1 MPLGVSTRWEVRLE
15 TVAQVLAEFLCPECE
30 RVFGN
35 GYERCPFDGARLVN
49 LGAGLA
55 PGTVIDNRY
64 TIKRLL
70 GKGGMG
76 SVYIG
81 RQHSMDRD
89 VAIKIMHHRA
99 DGNHASV
106 QRFFWEVRAARRLQS
121 PHTITVYDFGQTERA
136 SLYLVMELLKGTTLG
151 HLLSVEQR
159 VSQRMTMRVG
169 MQICR
174 SLEEAH
180 SKGIIHRDLK
190 PENIFLVHRNGAN
203 DYVKVLDFGVAKF
216 LDPDGKSS
224 LTQTGTVFGTP
235 RYMSPEQANS
245 EPVDARSDLY
255 SLGIILYEMLT
266 GKVPFNDDNALELL
280 YKQVH
285 SKPRPAC
292 EVAPGAGLDPKIGA
306 LVDKLLEKRRED
318 RPQSAVEVR
327 EALEALSG
335 ELSGDEGDEHEGTAE
350 LLALPSDS
358 SPQLAAVRGDR
369 PLADTQ
375 QAVDAREFIRRE
387 MQTPSLGV
395 KTNHDGDGIVGRHGE
410 SAAARAAL
418 ELGVKG
424 PTGRVILVT
433 GEAGVGKDR
442 LCRWLTGIARKEANA
457 IVAQGR
463 RGSVGGDGDMPEV
476 RAALEQ
482 LLGVTLLERTA
493 LVQALEDHPAFSDQL
508 EVDLITALTDFLRP
522 PLTAAQPAPATDVR
536 RLFSAV
542 FRLLVRVSRIRPVIV
557 DLGLMNRV
565 APATRAFVE
574 YVVGALA
581 LTPARLVLLA
591 RVDTSSNPRQQAL
604 TAALGL
610 IGWEGEDRSEVIRH
624 VAMRRL
630 HGTEFRDFL
639 QSLGKVYVSLVAYL
653 DYLSGGLPASAAA
666 LVRQI
671 ESNPERLHVA
681 RKWNAISH
689 RTPLGEL
696 PQELVDAAE
705 RLLDAGLG
713 EGGDDKHVR
722 RVLRHAALIG
732 YELDVAFLEDC
743 VAREE
748 DAALLDAV
756 EPALELMVRS
766 GCMHEV
772 QNGERLR
779 FDSGILREI
788 IIGRIR
794 SPRAVRQLH
803 EKVAAAIADLPETD
817 AAGKALELAHHY
829 RSAGDLAHSLE
840 HYLVHARHARAER
853 DPEEALSAYLDA
865 HDVGLELAASGGDA
879 QAALREI
886 GLALAKLHFDLG
898 IYEKSAEAFQELLE
912 QARSRGHELELA
924 EAELGLAEVSDAMA
938 EYGRAAEL
946 FRSAAERYRREK
958 KDLEAAWCELKRAG
972 SLERRGSLVEA
983 KAGYLAARQIFTRF
997 KDIRGMAESHA
1008 TVGMLALREGDP
1020 SEAIRQLR
1028 RASELYRTLDAPLEL
1043 GKTLYNLA
1051 VAATERRD
1059 LLMALDA
1066 ANKALEIFDREDFRV
1081 GISQCLGTTARVL
1094 AAQRRPAEARPYYE
1108 RALRIRENLGDRRGV
1123 AEAVASL
1130 AEIALSLEQHERALE
1145 LAFRARDIHGSIG
1158 DFLGAANALRTMGLA
1173 QAALGRHEDA
1183 LAYLREAVATY
1194 EGLAAKDAGFCD
1206 ILLSLAE
1213 CQGAMG
1219 LRADAR
1225 TTLSRALEVARELQL
1240 THQTGHLEAR
1250 LRAFA

>member
-1 MPLGVSTRWEVRLE
+1 M
-15 TVAQVLAEFLCPECE
+15 AQVLAEFLCPECE

-76 SVYIG
+76 SVYVG

-159 VSQRMTMRVG
+159 VSQQMAMRVG

-203 DYVKVLDFGVAKF
+203 DFVKVLDFGVAKF

-255 SLGIILYEMLT
+255 SLGIIMYEMLT
-266 GKVPFNDDNALELL
+266 GKVPFNDENALDLL

-285 SKPRPAC
+285 SKPKAVC
-292 EVAPGAGLDPKIGA
+292 EVAPFLGLDPKLGA
-306 LVDKLLEKRRED
+306 LVDRLLEKRRED
-318 RPQSAVEVR
+318 RPQSAVDVR

-335 ELSGDEGDEHEGTAE
+335 ELSGEGLDNEGTAE
-350 LLALPSDS
+350 IPALPSDTAPS
-358 SPQLAAVRGDR
+358 MPVIPGDR
-369 PLADTQ
+369 PVADTQ

-387 MQTPSLGV
+387 MQTPSLGT
-395 KTNHDGDGIVGRHGE
+395 KTNHDSVGIVGRHAE
-410 SAAARAAL
+410 SSAARAGL
-418 ELGVKG
+418 ELGVRG
-424 PTGRVILVT
+424 PTGRLLVVT
-433 GEAGVGKDR
+433 GEPGLGKER
-442 LCRWLTGIARKEANA
+442 LCHWLASIAQKEANA
-457 IVAQGR
+457 VVAQGR
-463 RGSVGGDGDMPEV
+463 RISTVGDDDMPEV
-476 RAALEQ
+476 RSALEQ

-493 LVQALEDHPAFSDQL
+493 VAQALEDHPAFSDQL

-522 PLTAAQPAPATDVR
+522 ALTASAGTVDPR

-542 FRLLVRVSRIRPVIV
+542 FRLLVRVSRIQPVV
-557 DLGLMNRV
+557 LDLGLLNRV
-565 APATRAFVE
+565 APATRAFIE
-574 YVVGALA
+574 YVVGALP
-581 LTPARLVLLA
+581 LTQARLVILA

-604 TAALGL
+604 KAALDL
-610 IGWEGEDRSEVIRH
+610 VGWRGEAPSEILRH

-639 QSLGKVYVSLVAYL
+639 QSLGKVYVSLVEYL
-653 DYLSGGLPASAAA
+653 DYLSGGVPASAAA

-681 RKWNAISH
+681 RKWNPISH
-689 RTPLGEL
+689 RTPLEEL

-705 RLLDAGLG
+705 RLLDAALEKGG
-713 EGGDDKHVR
+713 EDRHIR
-722 RVLRHAALIG
+722 QVLRHAALIG
-732 YELDVAFLEDC
+732 YEIDVAFLEDC

-748 DAALLDAV
+748 DAELLDAV
-756 EPALELMVRS
+756 EPAIDIMVRG
-766 GCMHEV
+766 GCMHDV
-772 QNGERLR
+772 ANGERLR
-779 FDSGILREI
+779 FDSGVLREI
-788 IIGRIR
+788 LIARVR
-794 SPRAVRQLH
+794 SPRAVKLLH
-803 EKVAAAIADLPETD
+803 EKVAGAIADLP
-817 AAGKALELAHHY
+817 AGDVTARALELAHHY
-829 RSAGDLAHSLE
+829 RSAGDNKNSL
-840 HYLVHARHARAER
+840 HHHLVHARFARAEL
-853 DPEEALSAYLDA
+853 DPEEALSAYLEA
-865 HDVGLELAASGGDA
+865 HDVATELAAGGGDA
-879 QAALREI
+879 LAALREI

-898 IYEKSAEAFQELLE
+898 IYEKAAEAFQELLE
-912 QARSRGHELELA
+912 QARGRGDELELA

-946 FRSAAERYRREK
+946 FRSAGERYQRSKR
-958 KDLEAAWCELKRAG
+958 DLDAAWCELKRAG
-972 SLERRGSLVEA
+972 SLERRGSLAEA
-983 KAGYLAARQIFTRF
+983 KAGYLAARQTFSRF

-1008 TVGMLALREGDP
+1008 TVGMLALREGDA

-1028 RASELYRTLDAPLEL
+1028 RASDLYRTLDASLEL

-1066 ANKALEIFDREDFRV
+1066 SNKALEIFDREDFRV
-1081 GISQCLGTTARVL
+1081 GISQCLG
-1094 AAQRRPAEARPYYE
+1094 
-1108 RALRIRENLGDRRGV
+1108 
-1123 AEAVASL
+1123 
-1130 AEIALSLEQHERALE
+1130 
-1145 LAFRARDIHGSIG
+1145 
-1158 DFLGAANALRTMGLA
+1158 
-1173 QAALGRHEDA
+1173 
-1183 LAYLREAVATY
+1183 
-1194 EGLAAKDAGFCD
+1194 
-1206 ILLSLAE
+1206 
-1213 CQGAMG
+1213 
-1219 LRADAR
+1219 
-1225 TTLSRALEVARELQL
+1225 
-1240 THQTGHLEAR
+1240 
-1250 LRAFA
+1250 